1 MKVGVNILNF
11 GPGVG
16 PDALLRWAQIA
27 ETLGYHSVMISDHV
41 AITPSVRQRY
51 PEPYY
56 DTFTTLAWL
65 AGQTRKVLLGTTV
78 CVLPYRHPILTAR
91 LTANL
96 DQLSGGR
103 LIFGVGVGN
112 ARDEFEALS
121 LPYERRG
128 RMANECLAAILALW
142 SGNSSVSFKGRLI
155 SFGDVSG
162 SAPLQQPHPPIWVG
176 GASEGALKRAVVY
189 GQAWHP
195 IIRSMAAV
203 RDQAL
208 PDLRRTAETQGRPMP
223 AFCPR
228 IRLDL
233 HDRAIAV
240 GERLPGSGTLDQV
253 RGDLEELAA
262 LGAEHVNLDW
272 FTGDLEATRD
282 HERGWRMLATMAE
295 KVLDLSRETLR

>member
-16 PDALLRWAQIA
+16 PDALLRWAQVSEA
-27 ETLGYHSVMISDHV
+27 LGYHSIMISDHV

-56 DTFTTLAWL
+56 DPFTTLAWL
-65 AGQTRKVLLGTTV
+65 AGQTRKLQLGTTV

-91 LTANL
+91 LTANI
-96 DQLSGGR
+96 DQLSGSR
-103 LIFGVGVGN
+103 FIFGVGVGN
-112 ARDEFEALS
+112 AQDEFEALG
-121 LPYERRG
+121 LPFQRRG
-128 RMANECLAAILALW
+128 RLANECLEVIQALW
-142 SGNSSVSFKGRLI
+142 SGEPSVSYDGRLI
-155 SFGDVSG
+155 KFEGVSG
-162 SAPLQQPHPPIWVG
+162 SAPLQRPGPPVWVG
-176 GASEGALKRAVVY
+176 GASDSALLRTVRY

-195 IIRSMAAV
+195 IIRSLAAV
-203 RDQAL
+203 KEQSLPAL
-208 PDLRRTAETQGRPMP
+208 RQMADKEGRPAP

-233 HDRAIAV
+233 RDSPAPDDRP
-240 GERLPGSGTLDQV
+240 PGAGTLDQV
-253 RGDLEELAA
+253 RADLEELAV

-282 HERGWRMLATMAE
+282 HERGWQMLAVLAHNA
-295 KVLDLSRETLR
+295 LDLQKETLR